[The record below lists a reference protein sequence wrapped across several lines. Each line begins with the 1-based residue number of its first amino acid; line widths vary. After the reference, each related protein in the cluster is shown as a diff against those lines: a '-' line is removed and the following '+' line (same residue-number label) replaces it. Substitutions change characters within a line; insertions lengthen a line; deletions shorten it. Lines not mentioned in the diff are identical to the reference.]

1 MVTARTTPEYL
12 ICWLAVTALGAV
24 VVSVNPR
31 SAPAELAG
39 LAQQTRPRAL
49 IADPGLARLV
59 TEAGVAGPLPLGVL
73 DAGELAGDWA
83 HASPGSPA
91 RGGPARGE
99 PARREPGGLPGAA
112 VDPGDL
118 AVLIPTSGT
127 TGRSK
132 LVMQTHRAYVLA
144 GEGFPYWMELTAQD
158 RLMTSLPLFHINAP
172 AYSVMGSLACGA
184 GLILLPRFSASG
196 FLDAARR
203 HGATEFNAIGAMLE
217 ILMRQ
222 PRRAGGADT
231 PLRLCYT
238 GPAPARERQEEM
250 ESRFGLRIVV
260 GYAMSESPYG
270 LIWPR
275 GTRPFGT
282 LGAVRQHPVLGVINH
297 ARVVDQAGGEV
308 GPGGTGELLLRNPV
322 LTPGYYGMPA
332 ETAGAFTA
340 DGWLRTG
347 DLVTVG
353 PGATYTFVSRK
364 KEVLRRRGENLS
376 PAEVEEVLQDHP
388 DVLECAVVGVA
399 SELSEDEVKAFVVP
413 APGRRPD
420 FAGLRAHAAA
430 RLSAFKVP
438 RYWQLIE
445 ELPRTPTAR
454 VAKHRLPGGHPAGE
468 YDAEAA
474 SGQ

>member
-1 MVTARTTPEYL
+1 VPSRTIPQVLADAAARDPDGVWIRSDEGTLSFAGALGQVAVAAQRLRDAGVGHGDLIMVTARTTPEYL
-12 ICWLAVTALGAV
+12 ICWLALTALGAV

-39 LAQQTRPRAL
+39 LAQQTQPRAL
-49 IADPGLARLV
+49 IPDTDLAALISR
-59 TEAGVAGPLPLGVL
+59 AGVAGLLPLGVL
-73 DAGELAGDWA
+73 DAGELAGGWA
-83 HASPGSPA
+83 QASSQ
-91 RGGPARGE
+91 GGERA
-99 PARREPGGLPGAA
+99 GGALASDLLGGA
-112 VDPGDL
+112 VSPGDL

-222 PRRAGGADT
+222 PPRPGDADT

-250 ESRFGLRIVV
+250 ERRFGLRIVV

-270 LIWPR
+270 LIWPH

-282 LGAVRQHPVLGVINH
+282 LGAVRQHPALGVINH
-297 ARVVDQAGGEV
+297 ARVVDDAGREV
-308 GPGGTGELLLRNPV
+308 GPGGRGELLLRNPA
-322 LTPGYYGMPA
+322 LTRGYYGMPT
-332 ETAGAFTA
+332 ETSRAFTE
-340 DGWLRTG
+340 DGWLHTG
-347 DLVTVG
+347 DLDTV
-353 PGATYTFVSRK
+353 
-364 KEVLRRRGENLS
+364 E
-376 PAEVEEVLQDHP
+376 
-388 DVLECAVVGVA
+388 
-399 SELSEDEVKAFVVP
+399 
-413 APGRRPD
+413 
-420 FAGLRAHAAA
+420 
-430 RLSAFKVP
+430 
-438 RYWQLIE
+438 
-445 ELPRTPTAR
+445 
-454 VAKHRLPGGHPAGE
+454 PGGRYTVVARE
-468 YDAEAA
+468 
-474 SGQ
+474 